1 MSDHRHFLLELAELN
16 RRLYDDVSLRTVAQR
31 GGRSPFAFHRAFRRL
46 AGETLKQ
53 YTLRVRLERAAG
65 ELLATDKAVAAVAN
79 AKGFATHEVFARAF
93 RRHFGVSP
101 TQYRRRWRCT
111 PSFARRKQRELIDS
125 VSPCVRLHG
134 FRTTPPT
141 RRAAV
146 PLLSIARKDLVPMPF
161 LFVRRQAGPSE
172 VSAVLAECFG
182 IVFSHCMANG
192 LEMAGFPLARYP
204 VVGPLM
210 TIEAGVPLKAPVKP
224 EGEMEYLELP
234 GGPAVFAVHGGAY
247 DQLGDTHAA
256 ILRWMQEQK
265 LRAAGPHWE
274 WYVTDP
280 GQHPDPA
287 DWRTHIFYP
296 LAE

>member
-1 MSDHRHFLLELAELN
+1 MSDRRRFLLELNAIN
-16 RRLYDDVSLRTVAQR
+16 RRLHDDVSLRAVAQR

-65 ELLATDKAVAAVAN
+65 ELLATEKAVAAVASSL
-79 AKGFATHEVFARAF
+79 GFATHEVFTRAF

-101 TQYRRRWRCT
+101 TQYRRRWRCAPRST
-111 PSFARRKQRELIDS
+111 RRKQRELIDS

-134 FRTTPPT
+134 FRITSPT
-141 RRAAV
+141 RRATV
-146 PLLSIARKDLVPMPF
+146 PLLSIARKDLVSMPF

-182 IVFSHCMANG
+182 IVFTHCMAKG

-204 VVGPLM
+204 VVGPLL
-210 TIEAGVPLKAPVKP
+210 TIEAGVPLKAPTKP

-234 GGPAVFAVHGGAY
+234 GGPAVFAVHGGPY

-280 GQHPDPA
+280 GAQPNPA

-296 LAE
+296 LAK